1 MLYGSVSWRNVTK
14 QQKQTQKPHKS
25 DGTSQAFNDL
35 VKSLLSLLEKI
46 VRDFSG
52 MVGVFIFALF
62 ISVYLILRAIN
73 SDYTYSLTIT
83 FLFLFFS
90 YCLYFKDKSILNA
103 IIAFS
108 VGIFT
113 AFAVTWN
120 STTFT
125 IFVICSGLLSIALFL
140 TNCIRLAADV
150 EEKQTKAA
158 IAYINDIETN
168 KKDLKE
174 VADIIMHHKHDKG
187 GVLSAS
193 KVHDAILFF
202 AYHKV
207 PKSRMITLITALIY
221 MHPMTKVDA
230 MLLLPLLNNINY
242 VSRTEED
249 LETNMQALHKY
260 LREARST
267 PNDLVKLLND
277 ALPIAIE
284 NDIDFVL
291 FADKIMTYLS
301 RGYSQTSILEAL
313 SKQFRKN
320 IP

>member
-1 MLYGSVSWRNVTK
+1 M
-14 QQKQTQKPHKS
+14 QKPQAQKTNKEDS
-25 DGTSQAFNDL
+25 STSQAFNDL
-35 VKSLLSLLEKI
+35 VTSLLSLLDKLI
-46 VRDFSG
+46 RDFSAL
-52 MVGVFIFALF
+52 VGIFIFVLF
-62 ISVYLILRAIN
+62 FSVYLVLREIN
-73 SDYTYSLTIT
+73 SDFTYSLSVT
-83 FLFLFFS
+83 FLFMFLCF
-90 YCLYFKDKSILNA
+90 CLYFKDKSFLNA

-113 AFAVTWN
+113 AFTVTWN
-120 STTFT
+120 SSTFS
-125 IFVICSGLLSIALFL
+125 IFVISFSLLFIILFL
-140 TNCIRLAADV
+140 ITCIRAAAGV
-150 EEKQTKAA
+150 EEKHTKAA
-158 IAYINDIETN
+158 IVYINDIDTN

-174 VADIIMHHKHDKG
+174 VADIIMHHKRDKG
-187 GVLSAS
+187 GVLSVS
-193 KVHDAILFF
+193 KIYDAILFF

-207 PKSRMITLITALIY
+207 PKSRMITLITALSY

>member
-1 MLYGSVSWRNVTK
+1 M
-14 QQKQTQKPHKS
+14 QQKQVQKPQKG

-35 VKSLLSLLEKI
+35 VKSLLSLLEKL
-46 VRDFSG
+46 VRDFSA
-52 MVGVFIFALF
+52 MVVVFIFVLF
-62 ISVYLILRAIN
+62 ISVYLILRAIV

-113 AFAVTWN
+113 AFTVTWN

-125 IFVICSGLLSIALFL
+125 IFVICSVLLSIALFL

-150 EEKQTKAA
+150 EEMNTKAA
-158 IAYINDIETN
+158 IAYINDNIETN

-187 GVLSAS
+187 GLLSAS
-193 KVHDAILFF
+193 KIHDAILYF

-207 PKSRMITLITALIY
+207 PKSRMIILITALSYI
-221 MHPMTKVDA
+221 HPMTKVDA
-230 MLLLPLLNNINY
+230 ALVHPLLNNINY
-242 VSRTEED
+242 LSRTDGD
-249 LETNMQALHKY
+249 LETNMQALHTY
-260 LREARST
+260 LRKAHST
-267 PNDLVKLLND
+267 PNDLVKLLTD

-291 FADKIMTYLS
+291 FADVIMTYLS
-301 RGYSQTSILEAL
+301 RGYAQTSILEKL
-313 SKQFRKN
+313 SRQFTKKT
-320 IP
+320 P

>member
-1 MLYGSVSWRNVTK
+1 M
-14 QQKQTQKPHKS
+14 QQKQAQKPHKGN
-25 DGTSQAFNDL
+25 DTSQAFND
-35 VKSLLSLLEKI
+35 VVRSLLSLLEKL
-46 VRDFSG
+46 VRNFSA
-52 MVGVFIFALF
+52 MVGVFIFVLF
-62 ISVYLILRAIN
+62 ISVYLILRTIN

-125 IFVICSGLLSIALFL
+125 IFAICSGLLFIALFL

-158 IAYINDIETN
+158 ISYIKDNGIETN

-174 VADIIMHHKHDKG
+174 VTDIIMHHKHDKG
-187 GVLSAS
+187 GLLSAS
-193 KVHDAILFF
+193 KIHDAILYF
-202 AYHKV
+202 AYNKV
-207 PKSRMITLITALIY
+207 PKSRMVILITALSYI
-221 MHPMTKVDA
+221 HPMTKVDA
-230 MLLLPLLNNINY
+230 ALVHPLLNNINY
-242 VSRTEED
+242 VSRTDED
-249 LETNMQALHKY
+249 LETNMQALHTY
-260 LREARST
+260 LREAHST
-267 PNDLVKLLND
+267 PTDLVKLLTD

-284 NDIDFVL
+284 NNIDFIS
-291 FADKIMTYLS
+291 FADVIMTYLS
-301 RGYSQTSILEAL
+301 RGYSQASILEKL
-313 SKQFRKN
+313 SRQFTKKT
-320 IP
+320 P